1 VTRRPQLR
9 IGCSGWNYASWK
21 GRFYPGDLPAAR
33 WLRFYADVFDTVEV
47 NGTFYRLPEGST
59 FEAWRTQT
67 PERFLMAVKASR
79 FLTHMKR
86 LRDPDEPI
94 ARLFSR
100 ASHLGARLGPTLYQ
114 LPASFHR
121 DLPRLD
127 AFLSRLPRRLADVPD
142 SSFSLRTRLHHVM
155 ELRHPSWF
163 VQETWELLDRHSVGL
178 CLHDKAGSTIVEP
191 VVGPL
196 FYVRFHGTSGHYHG
210 SYPTRALDAWAARL
224 VEQHQEGRDVF
235 AYFNNDPDAVAT
247 ENARELRR
255 LVARRLGIE
264 GDEDI
269 TKTVVVR
276 PRHRHG

>member
-21 GRFYPGDLPAAR
+21 GRFYPGELAAAR

-47 NGTFYRLPEGST
+47 NNTFYRLPEAST

-100 ASHLGARLGPTLYQ
+100 ASHLGGRLGPVLYQ

-127 AFLSRLPRRLADVPD
+127 AFLSRLPRRFTDVPD
-142 SSFSLRTRLHHVM
+142 TAFSLPIRLHHVM

-163 VQETWELLDRHSVGL
+163 VQETWELLNRHGVGL

-196 FYVRFHGTSGHYHG
+196 CYVRFHGTSGHYRG
-210 SYPTRALDAWAARL
+210 SYSARALDAWAARL
-224 VEQHQEGRDVF
+224 VEQQQEGRHVF

-247 ENARELRR
+247 QNARALRT
-255 LVARRLGIE
+255 LVARRLGLE
-264 GDEDI
+264 APEELA
-269 TKTVVVR
+269 KTVIVG
-276 PRHRHG
+276 PRRRRG